1 MVVTVPDNINT
12 ITIIDDVNENLG
24 ECETVVRHY
33 WWRNEIIVGKLIAYL
48 NNRNVNSNIID
59 IGCATIPF
67 EKATHV
73 VDFEDK
79 TNKLSLIPQSNKFNI
94 DLDNDKIPVVDKFF
108 NFVYCRHTM
117 EDIANPE
124 FALREMMRVSPRG
137 YIETPSPLIEC
148 LRNIDWFNADKP
160 NKPNIWANV
169 CGYMH
174 HRYIVWSN
182 NKNNTI
188 YFLPKY
194 PIIEYLN
201 WNPILLKK
209 LTYIANHYPVY
220 WNNYYLWDEN
230 NKPNIFVY
238 RHGVNFNIGDDFTK
252 LLLEGIHS
260 SSEYTNHFLGN
271 LLA

>member
-1 MVVTVPDNINT
+1 MVVTVPDNIN
-12 ITIIDDVNENLG
+12 IIDNIDSVNENLG

-33 WWRNEIIVGKLIAYL
+33 WWRNEIIVSKLVAYL

-73 VDFEDK
+73 VDFEDE
-79 TNKLSLIPQSNKFNI
+79 TNKLQLIPQSNRFNI
-94 DLDNDKIPVVDKFF
+94 DLDLDKIPVVDNFF

-124 FALREMMRVSPRG
+124 FALREMMRVSPKG
-137 YIETPSPLIEC
+137 YIDTPSPLIEC
-148 LRNIDWFNADKP
+148 LRNIDGINHD
-160 NKPNIWANV
+160 NRNIGLNY
-169 CGYMH
+169 CGYIH

-182 NKNNTI
+182 KKNNTI

-194 PIIEYLN
+194 PIIEYLM

-220 WNNYYLWDEN
+220 WNNYYFWDEN
-230 NKPNIFVY
+230 NSPNIIVY
-238 RHGVNFNIGDDFTK
+238 RHGVNFKTDTGDFPK
-252 LLLEGIHS
+252 LLLEGIYLS
-260 SSEYTNHFLGN
+260 IEYTNHFLGE
-271 LLA
+271 LLC